1 MNTGRN
7 DWNTKSRLGD
17 NVDADVFNNSRDLSR
32 RIRTHSLR
40 MTSVGGGSHIGA
52 IYSCADILAVLY
64 GGEVLSVD
72 PTLSMSAERDR
83 FVLSKGHAGG
93 GLYAALAERGFFPIE
108 RLLTHYQ
115 DGSEL
120 SGHVSHKVPGVDVS
134 TGALGHGLSIAA
146 GMAYAGMLKNAGH
159 RVFCL
164 LSDGEC
170 DEGSTWE
177 AALFAAHH
185 GLSNLV
191 AIVDYNRI
199 QGIAAVSE
207 ILELEPFADKWTA
220 FGWSVREVDGHD
232 HEALHRALTT
242 VPFDVGKP
250 SCLIAHTTKGKGVS
264 FMENTVLWHYRVP
277 RGDEFDAALAELEG
291 RL

>member
-1 MNTGRN
+1 MNEYMS
-7 DWNTKSRLGD
+7 KESRAL
-17 NVDADVFNNSRDLSR
+17 AK
-32 RIRTHSLR
+32 RIRIHALR
-40 MTSVGGGSHIGA
+40 MTSMSGGSHIGA
-52 IYSCADILAVLY
+52 IFSCTDILAVLY
-64 GGEVLSVD
+64 GGILNVD
-72 PTLSMSAERDR
+72 PAAPESLGRDR

-108 RLLTHYQ
+108 KLLTHYQ
-115 DGSEL
+115 DGSDF
-120 SGHVSHKVPGVDVS
+120 SGHVSHKLPGIDIS

-146 GMAYAGMLKNAGH
+146 GMAYSGKLKKAEH

-177 AALFAAHH
+177 AILFAAQH

-199 QGIAAVSE
+199 QGIAPISE
-207 ILELEPFADKWTA
+207 VIELEPFADKWAA
-220 FGWSVREVDGHD
+220 FGWAVKEVDGHD
-232 HEALHRALTT
+232 HDALRRALAA
-242 VPFDVGKP
+242 VPFVTGKP

-277 RGDEFDAALAELEG
+277 RGVEFDAALAELEG
-291 RL
+291 QS